1 MLILILLAAAFAGA
15 ATGARDDIAGLLAAD
30 SAFSAASAAHGMG
43 AALEQFLAPDAIVP
57 LPGGRFAR
65 GAAAAHAALDRSA
78 GPGRTVTWRPIRA
91 GISADGTH
99 GFTLG
104 FLTITR
110 EDSAPAY
117 EKYISYWERRTGEWR
132 VRASKRAP
140 SEEGV
145 GRDVRMAP
153 SLPHAEPMNADPA
166 QHEADRTSLA
176 AAESAFSEAA
186 QTGGL
191 RAAFARFGR
200 DDAVNM
206 GPPSQ
211 AFVVG
216 AAHIGDL
223 VGAGTPTN
231 GSPVSWA
238 ADHEVIVSP
247 AGDLGITFG
256 IIRRNGADPSAPGF
270 AFFTIWRR
278 EQRSAPW
285 RYIAE

>member
-1 MLILILLAAAFAGA
+1 MVMLILLAAALADA
-15 ATGARDDIAGLLAAD
+15 LTGARDDVAGLLAAD
-30 SAFSAASAAHGMG
+30 SAFSAASEVHGPK
-43 AALEQFLAPDAIVP
+43 AALEQFLASDAIVP
-57 LPGGRFAR
+57 LPEGRFAR
-65 GAAAAHAALDRSA
+65 GAAAAHAALDRPA
-78 GPGRTVTWRPIRA
+78 GVGRTVTWRPVRA

-99 GFTLG
+99 GFALG
-104 FLTITR
+104 FVTITR

-117 EKYISYWERRTGEWR
+117 EKYISYWERRSGEWR
-132 VRASKRAP
+132 VRATKRAP
-140 SEEGV
+140 SEAGV
-145 GRDVRMAP
+145 GRDARMAP
-153 SLPHAEPMNADPA
+153 SLPHPVPLSADPA
-166 QHEADRTSLA
+166 QHEADRSSLA

-186 QTGGL
+186 QTVGL

-211 AFVVG
+211 GFIVG

-231 GSPVSWA
+231 SSPVSWA
-238 ADHEVIVSP
+238 ADHDVIVSP